1 MLCSS
6 MLYNKYTKFCFIL
19 YLTFFKT
26 FNTLP
31 MDIFQKL
38 RTQMVD
44 ILMDRY
50 HLKNKQVLS
59 SMNTVPRHL
68 FVDNSIKNQAYEDY
82 PLPIGYSQTI
92 SQPYIVALMA
102 SEAYIQPTDKVLE
115 IGTGMNKSSH
125 IRTLFVCSNYI
136 YISL

>member
-1 MLCSS
+1 
-6 MLYNKYTKFCFIL
+6 
-19 YLTFFKT
+19 
-26 FNTLP
+26 

-38 RTQMVD
+38 RTEMVD
-44 ILMDRY
+44 ILMHRY

-68 FVDNSIKNQAYEDY
+68 FVDKSLQNQAYDDN
-82 PLPIGYSQTI
+82 PLPIGCGQTI

-115 IGTGMNKSSH
+115 IGTGMS
-125 IRTLFVCSNYI
+125 
-136 YISL
+136 